1 MAAVS
6 VTGETFEQEVLK
18 SELPV
23 VVDFWASWCGPC
35 QMMGPVV
42 EELSDEL
49 NGKVKFC
56 KVNVDDEPELAQNY
70 DVMSIPNFKLFNKG
84 ILTGEKV
91 GAVGKDGLLSLI
103 G

>member
-1 MAAVS
+1 M
-6 VTGETFEQEVLK
+6 
-18 SELPV
+18 
-23 VVDFWASWCGPC
+23 
-35 QMMGPVV
+35 

-70 DVMSIPNFKLFNKG
+70 DVMSIPNFKLFKN
-84 ILTGEKV
+84 GEMAGEQV